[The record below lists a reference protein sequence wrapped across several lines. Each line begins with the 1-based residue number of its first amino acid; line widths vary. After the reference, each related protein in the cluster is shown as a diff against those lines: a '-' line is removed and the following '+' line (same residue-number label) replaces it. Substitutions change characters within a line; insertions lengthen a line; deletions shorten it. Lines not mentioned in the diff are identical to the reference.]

1 MHRRRPAVTGDDSD
15 EGSIG
20 AAQRGEVERG
30 PVAAGEALARG
41 GGGVAGGGPGEG
53 DRGFGGGVRE
63 GGDGED
69 EAGGE
74 DGGAVDESCEG
85 FRVGVD
91 QVLQENA
98 ERDQQIEQWMMV
110 INNILLVYDDHTL
123 SKIAIFE
130 DLDEKL
136 LKCWRSTTICLC
148 MMIIHYQIM
157 L

>member
-1 MHRRRPAVTGDDSD
+1 MEEEESPAGD
-15 EGSIG
+15 
-20 AAQRGEVERG
+20 
-30 PVAAGEALARG
+30 LAR
-41 GGGVAGGGPGEG
+41 AIEG
-53 DRGFGGGVRE
+53 LA
-63 GGDGED
+63 
-69 EAGGE
+69 EAYE
-74 DGGAVDESCEG
+74 KVEMEKMKQAAKMEEDESCEG